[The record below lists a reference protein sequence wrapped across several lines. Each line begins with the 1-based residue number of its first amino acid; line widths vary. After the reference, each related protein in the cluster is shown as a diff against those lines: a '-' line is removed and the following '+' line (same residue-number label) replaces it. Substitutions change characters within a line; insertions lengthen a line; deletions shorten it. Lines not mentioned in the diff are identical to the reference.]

1 MTESLVNVAQKG
13 SESLTSGLLASCVAV
28 HSSCRCSSL
37 RRDHVIEQEADTTA
51 AHGAQQDKIRPSILI
66 RREGD
71 STVQVEGL
79 LMHSDALDKN
89 DGHFHVC
96 GYVQNIVLP
105 FLDNVVAQ
113 AEKGGR
119 RGLLIRRG
127 CQTMAD
133 SRTPV

>member
-1 MTESLVNVAQKG
+1 M
-13 SESLTSGLLASCVAV
+13 
-28 HSSCRCSSL
+28 

-51 AHGAQQDKIRPSILI
+51 AHGAQQDNIRPSILI

-79 LMHSDALDKN
+79 LMHSDALDKT

-96 GYVQNIVLP
+96 GNVQNIVLP

-127 CQTMAD
+127 CQMMAD